1 MLFRGRKANTQTSSD
16 RTFPEPRM
24 TSTVVGTAPPLE
36 PTAIKTGGPM
46 PEGTTRGGDENQA
59 FLAELDAAITGRKVD
74 LGHIVL
80 ARYLSLRKPL
90 LRVTKGA
97 DSTYADRFE
106 TLQNIY
112 FQSWTIVDRHYCT
125 YIPAAVS
132 LKRSNSEQRQFEIEF
147 VYLPDATKTTSPE
160 IEAAVWKARSYY
172 LDADQCES
180 VRHDP
185 IVRDIFV
192 LIAYLLDLADA
203 EAMDGYDRKRTAQ
216 ALSKVGDELRQIGIE
231 IERALSIEARHYY
244 LAGMFIGIVVLLIGV
259 PAINLITKHFTSVQI
274 DTLGLGTVVAGGV
287 GAVLSVMTR
296 LTANNLRV
304 DPTVGRPLVLVAG
317 GFRPLIGGIFAFA
330 IYIFVRS
337 GLLPIK
343 VTVSGL
349 QATYF
354 FLGIAFLA
362 GFSER
367 LAQDAVTRAGSV
379 MSDTGPLTKSDD
391 P

>member
-1 MLFRGRKANTQTSSD
+1 MLFRGRRVNKQTSSD
-16 RTFPEPRM
+16 HTFPEPRM
-24 TSTVVGTAPPLE
+24 ASTVVGSTSLVE
-36 PTAIKTGGPM
+36 PTAIKTGGLL
-46 PEGTTRGGDENQA
+46 PEDTTRVRHENEA
-59 FLAELDAAITGRKVD
+59 FLVELDAAISSGKVN

-80 ARYLSLRKPL
+80 ARYLSLKTPPL
-90 LRVTKGA
+90 GVTEGA
-97 DSTYADRFE
+97 NSTADRFE
-106 TLQNIY
+106 ILQNIY
-112 FQSWTIVDRHYCT
+112 FQNWTIVDRHYCT
-125 YIPAAVS
+125 NIPAAVS
-132 LKRSNSEQRQFEIEF
+132 LKKSSSEQRQLEIEF
-147 VYLPDATKTTSPE
+147 VYFPDATKTTSPE

-172 LDADQCES
+172 LDADQSES
-180 VRHDP
+180 ARHDL

-203 EAMDGYDRKRTAQ
+203 EAMSGYDRKRTEH
-216 ALSKVGDELRQIGIE
+216 ALPKVSDDLRQIAIK

-259 PAINLITKHFTSVQI
+259 QAINLITKHFTSVHI
-274 DTLGLGTVVAGGV
+274 DTLGLGAVVAGGV

-330 IYIFVRS
+330 IYIFVRG
-337 GLLPIK
+337 GLLPIR
-343 VTVSGL
+343 VTVTGL
-349 QATYF
+349 KETYF

-379 MSDTGPLTKSDD
+379 ISDTGPLAKSDNE
-391 P
+391 